1 MIGNTFVENVRKK
14 NQMLSQI
21 QCLAFRMSGKE
32 KPSGENF
39 GVSCDLEGSKEGVDS
54 CLKLR

>member
-1 MIGNTFVENVRKK
+1 MEDVRKK

-32 KPSGENF
+32 KPSRENF
-39 GVSCDLEGSKEGVDS
+39 GVSCDLEGSKEGVES